1 MVSIWIPDRARDEM
15 RPKFTCRLC
24 DERFHT
30 FEAMEAHCL
39 RCAIDKEQEI
49 YNASLDR
56 QDLNSVPDPE
66 WMAYNRHLMQQGLD
80 PMIQYSRPRKS
91 VKRIRES

>member
-1 MVSIWIPDRARDEM
+1 MEIWIPDRARDAE
-15 RPKFTCRLC
+15 RPKFVCRIC
-24 DERFHT
+24 DDRFYT
-30 FEAMEAHCL
+30 FSAMEAHCI
-39 RCAIDKEQEI
+39 RCAIDHETEI
-49 YNASLDR
+49 HNAPLDR

-66 WMAYNRHLMQQGLD
+66 WAAYNRHLEQQGLD